1 MRKSSD
7 KNPDALTDEEIQYLK
22 SERTPES
29 IRTFAARQHEAMG
42 VRASAYRKVAAAA
55 RAEREALLEI
65 AALAVVRSVSEG
77 TMTAQ
82 ERVGQLET
90 ERRQLAGQLEST
102 QRKLLA
108 ATAAP
113 AMAVHSETAAR

>member
-1 MRKSSD
+1 MRKSSRT
-7 KNPDALTDEEIQYLK
+7 NPDALTDDEIQFLK
-22 SERTPES
+22 SERAPDS
-29 IRTFAARQHEAMG
+29 IRQFTARQHEAMG

-65 AALAVVRSVSEG
+65 AALAVVRAVSEG
-77 TMTAQ
+77 TATAE

-90 ERRQLAGQLEST
+90 ERRQLSGQLEET
-102 QRKLLA
+102 QRRLMT

-113 AMAVHSETAAR
+113 AMAIHSEPTTR